1 MSSSRQKAKL
11 VLCDDNGGP
20 PPFYTKRSLV
30 DPLLVSLKRGLELGS
45 IWPRPCHYQ
54 SKIMTT
60 LLKRVSKNNYECNN
74 LWKLFLWYLFALSI
88 LLKNF
93 RTSISTLLTMLI
105 SATLKK
111 VSIFVRVELKLAKHF
126 PSILMKLFF
135 KKSLEKKLGTI
146 YISE

>member
-1 MSSSRQKAKL
+1 
-11 VLCDDNGGP
+11 
-20 PPFYTKRSLV
+20 
-30 DPLLVSLKRGLELGS
+30 
-45 IWPRPCHYQ
+45 
-54 SKIMTT
+54 
-60 LLKRVSKNNYECNN
+60 
-74 LWKLFLWYLFALSI
+74 
-88 LLKNF
+88 
-93 RTSISTLLTMLI
+93 MLI